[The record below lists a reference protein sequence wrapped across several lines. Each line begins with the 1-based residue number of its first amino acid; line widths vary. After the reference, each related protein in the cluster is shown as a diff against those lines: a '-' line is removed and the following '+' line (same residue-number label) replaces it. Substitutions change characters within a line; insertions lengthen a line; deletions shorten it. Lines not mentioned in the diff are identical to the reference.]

1 LAGPSGHARLVNTG
15 HDYCWLVDSRCRAFI
30 HCSKAASLAD
40 GSADPDVRRAIAAHA
55 DLRQPRQADFEKL
68 GRSLLV
74 SEGRSR
80 RGWFLR
86 QAAGERRLRRHFGF
100 FFGNSALGGAMTR
113 TSRPTRHKEQQ
124 PQRSVTA
131 TNLISAKGNFVVAFP
146 GAARRPRM
154 TRGRC
159 GSLHLHRKGLA
170 PSTPCRS
177 PGALTN
183 DPKRSLQAAP
193 WTRCFG

>member
-1 LAGPSGHARLVNTG
+1 MDRPTRMYGGPSPRMRTFASHDRLT
-15 HDYCWLVDSRCRAFI
+15 LR
-30 HCSKAASLAD
+30 SLAAPFWCQKD
-40 GSADPDVRRAIAAHA
+40 
-55 DLRQPRQADFEKL
+55 
-68 GRSLLV
+68 
-74 SEGRSR
+74 EGR

>member
-74 SEGRSR
+74 SEGRRPARLVSAPSR
-80 RGWFLR
+80 RREKVATSFRFFLWQQCAR
-86 QAAGERRLRRHFGF
+86 RRH
-100 FFGNSALGGAMTR
+100 
-113 TSRPTRHKEQQ
+113 
-124 PQRSVTA
+124 
-131 TNLISAKGNFVVAFP
+131 
-146 GAARRPRM
+146 
-154 TRGRC
+154 
-159 GSLHLHRKGLA
+159 
-170 PSTPCRS
+170 
-177 PGALTN
+177 
-183 DPKRSLQAAP
+183 DPDLQAYSPQGTTTSAVGHGDKSNQREGEFCRRVSGGGTTP
-193 WTRCFG
+193 AHDSGPMWFATPSS